1 MESIFAYYD
10 YREYM
15 RTFYEERKR
24 LSSFSWREFS
34 RLSGFSSPNYLKVV
48 CDGKSRLSSIGA
60 VQVAV
65 AMGLAG
71 FESDY
76 FAKMVAFNESKDES
90 QKRELLADM
99 RTIAR
104 ENKVRVLDGD
114 AYAYFDSWLHPVMRE
129 LLPIAPGAK
138 PLELARMCYPEVSAE
153 ETRKSAEF
161 LVHAGLLEKK
171 DGLYEQTETVVTGSA
186 EIIPLAIRSMHRQ
199 MAKFAYE
206 AIDRVS
212 PAERNFSGVTL
223 SVSKDSYDRIV
234 DEMEAFQKRIIAI
247 ACDEKNADRVYR
259 INLQL
264 FPMTKLMEENHE

>member
-90 QKRELLADM
+90 QKRELLADI

-153 ETRKSAEF
+153 ETRKSDGEGGDGVRRNHRARDTF
-161 LVHAGLLEKK
+161 HAQADGKIRIRGHRPRVACRKELFRCHALGLEGFVRPYRRRDGGLPEKDNCHRLRREECRPGIPNK
-171 DGLYEQTETVVTGSA
+171 FTAFSDDEIDGGES
-186 EIIPLAIRSMHRQ
+186 
-199 MAKFAYE
+199 
-206 AIDRVS
+206 
-212 PAERNFSGVTL
+212 
-223 SVSKDSYDRIV
+223 
-234 DEMEAFQKRIIAI
+234 
-247 ACDEKNADRVYR
+247 
-259 INLQL
+259 
-264 FPMTKLMEENHE
+264 